1 MDRFFQNS
9 CRVFNKIHRREK
21 AEATH
26 IILVPLTVD
35 GGRETVPTTMKI
47 KLSKLVP
54 GRSSKKAR
62 RRLYEHL
69 LRQEMGFFDAQKSG
83 DLVSRLGSD
92 TLLLQQATIER

>member
-1 MDRFFQNS
+1 MAGQALGFLSGFATGLS
-9 CRVFNKIHRREK
+9 GERVVSR
-21 AEATH
+21 
-26 IILVPLTVD
+26 L
-35 GGRETVPTTMKI
+35 
-47 KLSKLVP
+47 
-54 GRSSKKAR
+54 R